1 MTELSLEQ
9 ALVRLGGELEFPATP
24 DLAAVISGRLE
35 PRSRDRRR
43 RRVLVLVSVAAAL
56 ALAVAFAVPPA
67 RTAILHLFGVGGVTV
82 VRVDA
87 LPPAQERPLGA
98 AIGSPAS
105 SKRIEGDLGF
115 RFLLPPTKHAPQLY
129 ETSFTAAALLATPQP
144 VLLTELRSEGD
155 GLLKKL
161 AGTGTRVESVLVNGD
176 PGIWLSGRAHVFI
189 DPAAPPRLAGNVL
202 VWQHGDVTLRLEGK
216 LTKAE
221 ALRLARS
228 IKRT

>member
-1 MTELSLEQ
+1 MTVLEQ

-24 DLAAVISGRLE
+24 DLAAAVSGRLE
-35 PRSRDRRR
+35 PRAPSRRR
-43 RRVLVLVSVAAAL
+43 RALVLVPVVVVL

-98 AIGSPAS
+98 TLGTRSSPD
-105 SKRIEGDLGF
+105 RVERDLGF
-115 RFLLPPTKHAPQLY
+115 RFLLPPTNHAPQLY
-129 ETSFTAAALLATPQP
+129 ETSFAAAALLAMPQP
-144 VLLTELRSEGD
+144 VLLTELRSDGG

-161 AGTGTRVESVLVNGD
+161 AGTGTRVESVRVNGD
-176 PGIWLSGRAHVFI
+176 PGIWISGKAHVFI
-189 DPAAPPRLAGNVL
+189 EPAAPPRLAGNVL

-216 LTKAE
+216 LTKAD
-221 ALRLARS
+221 ALGLARS
-228 IKRT
+228 ITGP